1 MTAEEREKTQIKFY
15 LSDEKVALL
24 DSLNYHAQQA
34 EKLGGKDLIQLEE
47 DIKEFN
53 KVVSTLSKEDLD
65 EVKAALKSQVGEV
78 VFALRKSRHARGATS
93 LLRRAFGAFPRSTLR
108 RKSQDSLLR
117 TQPPNPRV
125 SPLGTFRA
133 AWRSRMRERH
143 AFRPSTFSALLNE
156 AFTPKNH
163 LPSVHFLLRHP
174 QLQRNHLRLL

>member
-93 LLRRAFGAFPRSTLR
+93 LLRRAF
-108 RKSQDSLLR
+108 
-117 TQPPNPRV
+117 
-125 SPLGTFRA
+125 
-133 AWRSRMRERH
+133 
-143 AFRPSTFSALLNE
+143 
-156 AFTPKNH
+156 
-163 LPSVHFLLRHP
+163 
-174 QLQRNHLRLL
+174 